1 MLDEV
6 EEVFAGHCAVLS
18 GGEEFGVRRALVVD
32 TRALQ
37 FQRET
42 LTDQLNLSIQ
52 VPSNE
57 SR

>member
-37 FQRET
+37 VQRET
-42 LTDQLNLSIQ
+42 DI
-52 VPSNE
+52 VID
-57 SR
+57 